1 MRFPM
6 PFPEK
11 VEAREDLCRLALSEG
26 VNRRELC
33 RRFNIRPR
41 ILYKWLD
48 RYRQAGVAG
57 LLDHSR
63 RPHRSPSQTSPEME
77 AAVLA
82 VRQENPVWGGRKI
95 RRTLERR
102 GLLAPSP
109 STITGILRR
118 NGMAMVAPG
127 KKIWKRFEHA
137 EPNGLW
143 QMDFKG
149 HLEMAQ
155 GRLHPLTV
163 VDDHSRY
170 SVALH
175 AADNERH
182 LTVQNALQAAFER
195 YGLPEVVLTDNGSPW
210 GDSGEQEL
218 TKLGI
223 WLIEHGVA
231 PWHSPPF
238 HPQNH
243 GKNERFNRTLKA
255 ELLEGRIFDDL
266 IQAQQAFDRWRHRY
280 NHDRPHD
287 ALGLAVP
294 ADRYRASP
302 RRFRSA
308 IEPFQYGSDDIVR
321 RVDASAHLSFEGRKL
336 RASKALIGKSVAL
349 RPTERDGLFDLIF
362 RHVTVKSI
370 DFHNLG

>member
-118 NGMAMVAPG
+118 NGVAMVAPG